1 MVQAMKFT
9 PLVVI
14 SLFVLSACGTDAPTD
29 ATDAQSAADTAT
41 AGVDGE
47 ASAPSDATA
56 SVDDAKA
63 SDEDDAKASDQ
74 DALAEGSDTSAPS
87 CPYTGTYLLPGPCE
101 EGHDAVLADKARRY
115 ERTWVTFHTAL
126 HGANVDL
133 GISVDNTEDRA
144 LIQSFIDEHDG
155 WDFEAF
161 AGKAPL
167 DIFPGSGKVAG
178 LYAGVGIAASAYR
191 YGVLRDQGYP
201 LEEVD
206 LAREHLLMGLE
217 VFHQAAT
224 VPGVKGVIARSLDRV
239 GGHETTPLFDAE
251 GNPLPEEKNN
261 GTWRADESGL
271 YPDIIW
277 EDSCSRD
284 YMLGWVA
291 AAGAA
296 WEVMADDPSFD
307 EAIKA
312 QLQGHA
318 KDLGHALME
327 VRTDPAFCQGLDN
340 CHLGLGYDLQIP
352 DADGR
357 RTLHGCLHEHDLDCN
372 GVLEFIDN
380 GFNAVMALG
389 FIATWAFVSE
399 DPELVTYLNDQ
410 LIAERDLHTMGR
422 DSLGLLA
429 MGQGANWSAWNMAFG
444 GMWSA
449 QRYLT
454 HEGAREALAV
464 AVDEGLYDIE
474 GASFLPAETAQSYF
488 DFIYAAG
495 SAGLGAH
502 HRANQALDEAA
513 IARGVGTL
521 HGFSEPPYY
530 DVSMVNCP
538 DSVCECQSEDCP
550 GSDKEVAVH
559 ACTAP
564 DGTEF
569 NVLGCYGWKGTLIAD
584 TPVPMAIRPAS
595 NYHWRS
601 NPYSVNSGGVHGEM
615 GGQML
620 PAVDFRIAYWLGR
633 WAKVSD

>member
-1 MVQAMKFT
+1 MVRAMKTTTLCF
-9 PLVVI
+9 I
-14 SLFVLSACGTDAPTD
+14 SLFLISACGSDAPVDATD
-29 ATDAQSAADTAT
+29 ATDAQSTTDSSRA
-41 AGVDGE
+41 E
-47 ASAPSDATA
+47 SDATA
-56 SVDDAKA
+56 SSDDVTAPEVDASSTEPDATE
-63 SDEDDAKASDQ
+63 S
-74 DALAEGSDTSAPS
+74 T
-87 CPYTGTYLLPGPCE
+87 CPYTGTYLIAGPCE
-101 EGHDAVLADKARRY
+101 EGYDAELAAKARRY

-144 LIQSFIDEHDG
+144 LIQSFIDADDG

-206 LAREHLLMGLE
+206 LARQHLLMGLE

-239 GGHETTPLFDAE
+239 GGHETTPLFDDE
-251 GNPLPEEKNN
+251 GNPLPEKKNN

-284 YMLGWVA
+284 YLLGWVT

-296 WEVMADDPSFD
+296 WEVMADDPSFE

-389 FIATWAFVSE
+389 FIATWAYVSE
-399 DPELVTYLNDQ
+399 DPELVAYLNDQ
-410 LIAERDLHTMGR
+410 LIAERDLHVMGR
-422 DSLGLLA
+422 DSLDLLA

-454 HEGAREALAV
+454 HADARDALQV
-464 AVDEGLYDIE
+464 AVNTSLYDIE
-474 GASFLPAETAQSYF
+474 GATFLPVETAQSYF

-502 HRANQALDEAA
+502 HLANEAVDKDA
-513 IARGVGTL
+513 MDRGLGTL

-538 DSVCECQSEDCP
+538 LSVCECQSEDCP

-569 NVLGCYGWKGTLIAD
+569 NVLGCYGWKGTMIAD

-601 NPYSVNSGGVHGEM
+601 NPYSINSGGVHGEM

-633 WAKVSD
+633 WAKVSE